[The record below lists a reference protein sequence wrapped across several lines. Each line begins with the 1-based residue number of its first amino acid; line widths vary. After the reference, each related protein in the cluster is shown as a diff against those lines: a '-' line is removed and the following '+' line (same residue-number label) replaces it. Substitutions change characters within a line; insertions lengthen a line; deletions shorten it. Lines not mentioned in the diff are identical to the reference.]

1 MTAAATTEKPS
12 AIAAPIATDAVEL
25 AEVAVIPTDS
35 TDAATPVPALAE
47 KVPYSHLFRFATA
60 SDKLFMVLGTLGAAL
75 NGAMMP
81 YFAVLMGDTITIY
94 TIHDAQLLA
103 ARAHPARFPPA
114 VLQHINDDF
123 FDQILT
129 KVYWFLGVAIVSFVV
144 SYMQMSLWQ
153 LAGEAQAF
161 RMKMEYFKGLLR
173 QEVAYFDDQKRGE
186 LTSRITA
193 DVEQVQDGISDK
205 VGHTVQYVSTFVI
218 AFILA
223 FTKSVYLTS
232 ILCCAIPFL
241 IGSAAFTGKMTV
253 QFVREALVSY
263 GRAGAIA
270 EEVLT
275 ALRTVVSFG
284 GEKRECVRYDVQLE
298 EVRQQ
303 EAKKGY
309 IAGIGIGCIFLSLF
323 GSYALG
329 FYFGGLGIADGTIQ
343 IGDLVTCFM
352 NFLVGSFSL
361 GGAAPYISAFVTAQ
375 TSAYHIFEVIDRD
388 SHVDPFDESGLRPET
403 VVGRLEFNDIDFA
416 YPTRPDVPILKKF
429 NLSVE
434 PGTTVALVGQSGS
447 GKSTC
452 VGLLERFYL
461 PLAGTVTLDGVPI
474 DQLNV
479 QWLRSQVGFVGQ
491 EPVLFNGT
499 LRQNIA
505 WGSHTPVT
513 DDQIWA
519 ALKESNADG
528 FVSDLPDKLDT
539 MIGERGAN
547 LSGGQKQRIS
557 ISRALIRNPKIIF
570 FDEATSAL
578 DTQSE
583 AIVQEALNKAAQG
596 RTAIVIAH
604 RLSTVRNADKIVAMR
619 KGEVIEFGTHDEL
632 IAKEGFYYNL
642 VNDQRVSGDE
652 DDSTEDDDEDEENSR
667 LKRTASI
674 ASSLA
679 PSLAAGTLKRRDGPP
694 TIEDEVVGE
703 KSVFMRAM
711 LLNLDQWPWT
721 LGGILCALIAGAI
734 TPVYALVYAQAITD
748 FGVNAKNSDKMHEL
762 SRQWALLF
770 VGIAVIAGLSNY
782 IQVMCFTVSG
792 EAIVKKVRNLAF
804 SALVRQEQAFYDRKE
819 NSVGA
824 LAGKLAVD
832 SALIRKLVGDVM
844 GNIVQVSC
852 SLIVGAA
859 IAIVSG
865 WELALVTLAGA
876 PFIMLAGMYQS
887 RASKGLNNS
896 EGERDATALSSEAVS
911 NVRTIASLGLE
922 QQFVD
927 EYVRR
932 LGVHKKIQHRAVVV
946 GGAAFGASTGATFL
960 LYCVCFLYAAKLI
973 NDGRYLFQDLFRVIT
988 TIMFSA
994 MMGGR
999 ISQFLPD
1006 YSKAHHAAYSLFMLI
1021 DRVSAVDPSNQP
1033 ADAPTLADTCR
1044 GELEFDNV
1052 HFRYP
1057 SRPKV
1062 KVHRGLSFKVPAGAK
1077 AALVGASGCGKST
1090 CIQQLERFYDPTQG
1104 RILIDGVDITAM
1116 NVVSLRTHISLVGQ
1130 EPMLFDGTIIDNIK
1144 YGAVDPSKVTDED
1157 AYEAARNA
1165 DVHAFIMSL
1174 PQGYQTP
1181 VGEKGGM
1188 LSGGQKQRVSIA
1200 RSLMRNPKILLLDE
1214 ATSALDAE
1222 SEVAVQKALDAASRG
1237 RTTISIAH
1245 RLSTVVNSDIIF
1257 VLHKGKVV
1265 ESGTHKQLISQHGH
1279 YFKLVEA
1286 QMDMH

>member
-1 MTAAATTEKPS
+1 MANR
-12 AIAAPIATDAVEL
+12 
-25 AEVAVIPTDS
+25 VAYWD
-35 TDAATPVPALAE
+35 
-47 KVPYSHLFRFATA
+47 LFRFATA
-60 SDKLFMVLGTLGAAL
+60 TDKLCMLLGGLAAIT

-81 YFAVLMGDTITIY
+81 YFAVLMGDTITIFSM
-94 TIHDAQLLA
+94 HDAAVLTPQA
-103 ARAHPARFPPA
+103 FPPA
-114 VLQHINDDF
+114 VRQHILDSF
-123 FDQILT
+123 FDEILT
-129 KVYWFLGVAIVSFVV
+129 KVYWFLGLAAVTFVV
-144 SYMQMSLWQ
+144 AYMQMALWQ
-153 LAGEAQAF
+153 YAGEGQAF
-161 RMKMEYFKGLLR
+161 RMKQQYFTALLR

-193 DVEQVQDGISDK
+193 DVEQVQEGISDK
-205 VGHTVQYVSTFVI
+205 VGHTLQFVSTFIVAFVL
-218 AFILA
+218 AFI
-223 FTKSVYLTS
+223 KSAYLTG

-241 IGSAAFTGKMTV
+241 IGSAGFTGKMTV

-263 GRAGAIA
+263 GHAGAIA

-284 GEKRECVRYDVQLE
+284 GEERECERYGKQLE
-298 EVRQQ
+298 DVRQQ

-309 IAGIGIGCIFLSLF
+309 IAGLGIGFIYLSLF
-323 GSYALG
+323 ASYALG
-329 FYFGGLGIADGTIQ
+329 FYVGGIAIGNGTIK

-352 NFLVGSFSL
+352 NFLIGSFSL
-361 GGAAPYISAFVTAQ
+361 GGAAPYIGSFVTAQ

-388 SHVDPFDESGLRPET
+388 SHVNPFDESGLKPDK
-403 VVGRLEFNDIDFA
+403 VVGRLEFKDIDFA
-416 YPTRPDVPILKKF
+416 YPTRPDVQILKKF
-429 NLSVE
+429 NLTVE

-461 PLAGTVTLDGVPI
+461 PLAGTVSLDGVPI
-474 DQLNV
+474 ETLNV

-619 KGEVIEFGTHDEL
+619 KGEVLEFGTHEEL
-632 IAKEGFYYNL
+632 IAKKGFYYSL
-642 VNDQRVSGDE
+642 VNDQRVSADGEGTDAEEE
-652 DDSTEDDDEDEENSR
+652 DDEEEEAGAN
-667 LKRTASI
+667 LKRTKSI
-674 ASSLA
+674 ASSMD
-679 PSLAAGTLKRRDGPP
+679 PSTVMKDGKGAKAGGELV
-694 TIEDEVVGE
+694 TIEDEVRGE
-703 KSVFMRAM
+703 KSVFTRAM

-721 LGGILCALIAGAI
+721 LGGVLCALIAGAI
-734 TPVYALVYAQAITD
+734 TPVYALVYAQAITE
-748 FGVNAKNSDKMHEL
+748 FGIYSSDPVKMKDL
-762 SRQWALLF
+762 ASQWALIFLL
-770 VGIAVIAGLSNY
+770 IAVIAGISNY

-792 EAIVKKVRNLAF
+792 EAIVKKVRGYAF
-804 SALVRQEQAFYDRKE
+804 RALLRQEQAFYDRKE
-819 NSVGA
+819 NSIGA
-824 LAGKLAVD
+824 LAGKLATE
-832 SALIRKLVGDVM
+832 SAMIRKLVGDVM

-852 SLIVGAA
+852 SLIVGCI

-865 WELALVTLAGA
+865 WQLALVTMAGA
-876 PFIMLAGMYQS
+876 PFILLAGMYQS

-922 QQFVD
+922 KVFVA
-927 EYVRR
+927 EYTRR
-932 LGVHKKIQHRAVVV
+932 LGIHRKKQHTAVIL
-946 GGAAFGASTGATFL
+946 GGAAFGFSSGAMFL
-960 LYCVCFLYAAKLI
+960 LYCICFIYAAKLI
-973 NDGRYLFQDLFRVIT
+973 RDDGYFFKDIFRVIT
-988 TIMFSA
+988 TVMFSA

-1021 DRVSAVDPSNQP
+1021 DRVSAIDPYNQP
-1033 ADAPTLADTCR
+1033 ADAPTLEGTCR
-1044 GELEFDNV
+1044 GEVEFEDV

-1077 AALVGASGCGKST
+1077 VALVGSSGCGKST
-1090 CIQQLERFYDPTQG
+1090 CIQQLERYYDPNRG
-1104 RILIDGVDITAM
+1104 RILIDGVDTTKM
-1116 NVVSLRTHISLVGQ
+1116 NVVSLRKHVSLVGQ

-1144 YGAVDPSKVTDED
+1144 YG
-1157 AYEAARNA
+1157 
-1165 DVHAFIMSL
+1165 
-1174 PQGYQTP
+1174 
-1181 VGEKGGM
+1181 
-1188 LSGGQKQRVSIA
+1188 
-1200 RSLMRNPKILLLDE
+1200 
-1214 ATSALDAE
+1214 
-1222 SEVAVQKALDAASRG
+1222 
-1237 RTTISIAH
+1237 
-1245 RLSTVVNSDIIF
+1245 
-1257 VLHKGKVV
+1257 
-1265 ESGTHKQLISQHGH
+1265 
-1279 YFKLVEA
+1279 
-1286 QMDMH
+1286 